1 MNRTRV
7 SDYICLYRIING
19 PLIPLREGPLELHGV
34 NLSLSEIV
42 ELYQLVCG
50 VTVRALD
57 CTGEHGDLRFDSHKV
72 IFFCG
77 GRVVSDFVTC

>member
-34 NLSLSEIV
+34 KLSLSVIV

-50 VTVRALD
+50 VTARAV
-57 CTGEHGDLRFDSHKV
+57 DSA
-72 IFFCG
+72 
-77 GRVVSDFVTC
+77 VVH